1 MLCNHPTWRGF
12 RVWKYVEMRNQAL
25 QTDNVTMLTENSN
38 TDEWKP
44 AEVKRSN
51 KHSDDRRGN
60 RLGIEND
67 PKCLRNKWKR
77 EREKKET
84 YIEESH
90 LYHFVSGDKLVRLLI
105 FHSIVH
111 VFNECKTHYL
121 FCFSKKKNLVKWNE
135 SLRHIKSIHWILRF
149 SLVHGVDSTH
159 TRYALIE
166 PMFAFLRT

>member
-77 EREKKET
+77 EKKET

-121 FCFSKKKNLVKWNE
+121 FCFSKKK
-135 SLRHIKSIHWILRF
+135 KSCQMKRIA
-149 SLVHGVDSTH
+149 STH
-159 TRYALIE
+159 QINPLSIE
-166 PMFAFLRT
+166 VFACPRCGLHTHTHTLATHW

>member
-1 MLCNHPTWRGF
+1 
-12 RVWKYVEMRNQAL
+12 MRNQAL

-77 EREKKET
+77 EKKET

-121 FCFSKKKNLVKWNE
+121 FCFSKKKNLVK
-135 SLRHIKSIHWILRF
+135 
-149 SLVHGVDSTH
+149 
-159 TRYALIE
+159 
-166 PMFAFLRT
+166 